1 MLSAPSQ
8 HSDAVQIDPSSHIA
22 GALRYNSG
30 NVEVCNSPS

>member
-8 HSDAVQIDPSSHIA
+8 HSDAVEIDASSHFA

-30 NVEVCNSPS
+30 NVEVCNRPS